1 MLWANKKLTQ
11 SVTFTEDAADQTL
24 LEAIDKEL
32 SQAKYQTFSNLCK
45 QALWQFLILAEAQP
59 KASPSSPPTGYQP
72 FPNLQKVED
81 RLLDLQN
88 KLSNLEQQVLATNPN
103 STESLER
110 QLSQL
115 TQQLTQ
121 VQTTINQRL
130 TEIAQNLESA
140 QLQSHSGSHPLPS
153 PEPKPEPLPPPI
165 VEETDPLLKRLG
177 SLLDDF

>member
-11 SVTFTEDAADQTL
+11 SVTFTEDGADQTL

-45 QALWQFLILAEAQP
+45 QALWQFLILAESQP
-59 KASPSSPPTGYQP
+59 KAPPSSTPTDYQP
-72 FPNLQKVED
+72 LPNFQKVED
-81 RLLDLQN
+81 RLLDLHN

-115 TQQLTQ
+115 AQQLTQ
-121 VQTTINQRL
+121 VQTTINHRL
-130 TEIAQNLESA
+130 AEIAHNLESA
-140 QLQSHSGSHPLPS
+140 QLQSHPGSHQVPS
-153 PEPKPEPLPPPI
+153 PEPKPEPLPPPV